1 MTDAPH
7 GTGVRALCMIS
18 VKPGQVDAVTMMLRK
33 RRRISKEIMVVAGRA
48 DICMILS
55 GSIDEINKTV
65 IELKKIKE
73 IDATETLIEV
83 EVNLGW

>member
-1 MTDAPH
+1 
-7 GTGVRALCMIS
+7 MIS
-18 VKPGQVDAVTMMLRK
+18 VKSGQVDAVTAMLRK
-33 RRRISKEIMVVAGRA
+33 KRRVSKDIMVVAGRA

-65 IELKKIKE
+65 IDLKKIKE
-73 IDATETLIEV
+73 IEATETLIEV